1 MEAKWHTW
9 RITGLGKRPQRKSEI
24 ILRQTKIKTQVPK
37 YTRCG
42 KAIVRGKLRAID
54 AYIKKKKWKSLV
66 NSLTLHLKKL
76 EKKEWTESKVR
87 RRKKKKK
94 KRINEIKTRI
104 VIEKKINETE
114 SCYLKTYI
122 VCVCERGSSKICK
135 WIRRQSNLT
144 SHNY

>member
-54 AYIKKKKWKSLV
+54 AYIKKKKM
-66 NSLTLHLKKL
+66 
-76 EKKEWTESKVR
+76 
-87 RRKKKKK
+87 
-94 KRINEIKTRI
+94 
-104 VIEKKINETE
+104 KI
-114 SCYLKTYI
+114 
-122 VCVCERGSSKICK
+122 SSKQLNFTSQE
-135 WIRRQSNLT
+135 IRKERMNWVQS
-144 SHNY
+144 